1 MELIAIILIVFL
13 ILLIRSGSKGYK
25 EKKKTKSYRDYDVS
39 KRSSPHPNDTVLGN
53 AEPRGSKKDAEIQM
67 EAWNRIKH
75 ILSDF
80 TIAGT
85 YYRTQEEIF
94 CAENLQIGEELV
106 LEKEPTNEF
115 DKNAIKVL
123 TEDGYHIGYIP
134 KKLCRMFND
143 ILVGCE
149 YRVLVNKIVNAS
161 SAPYVHVKVEIL
173 DE

>member
-1 MELIAIILIVFL
+1 MIKQKKENNDREEELEQEQV
-13 ILLIRSGSKGYK
+13 
-25 EKKKTKSYRDYDVS
+25 
-39 KRSSPHPNDTVLGN
+39 
-53 AEPRGSKKDAEIQM
+53 
-67 EAWNRIKH
+67 WNRIKH

-134 KKLCRMFND
+134 KELCRMFND

-173 DE
+173 DEQFQLIYFCYFKYYPHICKVKHIRSVIRTASFG

>member
-1 MELIAIILIVFL
+1 MVVYYVL
-13 ILLIRSGSKGYK
+13 ILLIFFVFFIVFMIKQK
-25 EKKKTKSYRDYDVS
+25 NEN
-39 KRSSPHPNDTVLGN
+39 NDREEELEQEQV
-53 AEPRGSKKDAEIQM
+53 
-67 EAWNRIKH
+67 WNRIKH

-134 KKLCRMFND
+134 KELCRMFND